1 MAASPL
7 TTMMGE
13 PSVRAERVK
22 QETDVAFETIIFDIA
37 EHIARLTLNRP
48 DRLNSFTVQMH
59 DDIARALT
67 MTENQGARALVITG
81 AGRGFCAGQDLSDPA
96 VKPGTDLREA
106 LEERYN
112 PLVRR
117 LAGLPMPVI
126 AAVNGVAAGAGA
138 NLAFACDIVLAAKSA
153 RFIQSFANIGL
164 IPDSGGTWILPRI
177 AGQARALGMTLTG
190 EPISAE
196 RAEHWG
202 LIWRCVEDAK
212 LAAEADALARKLAS
226 APTLGLAETKR
237 LIRESGGKGLKQALD
252 DERDAQSRLGR
263 SADYA
268 EGVEAF
274 AAKRPPK
281 FVGR

>member
-1 MAASPL
+1 M
-7 TTMMGE
+7 
-13 PSVRAERVK
+13 
-22 QETDVAFETIIFDIA
+22 AFETIKIGIA
-37 EHIARLTLNRP
+37 DHVARLTLNRP
-48 DRLNSFTVQMH
+48 DRLNSFTAEMH
-59 DDIARALT
+59 DEVARALT
-67 MTENQGARALVITG
+67 MVENQGARVLVITG

-96 VKPGTDLREA
+96 VAPGTDLREA

-117 LAGLPMPVI
+117 LAKLPMPVI

-138 NLAFACDIVLAAKSA
+138 NLAFACDIVLAARSA

-164 IPDSGGTWILPRI
+164 IPDSGGTWILPRL

-190 EPISAE
+190 TPIPAD
-196 RAEHWG
+196 RAEAWG
-202 LIWRCVEDAK
+202 LIWRCVDDGK
-212 LAAEADALARKLAS
+212 LAEETDALAAKFAA

-237 LIRESGGKGLKQALD
+237 LIRESGPKSLKEALD